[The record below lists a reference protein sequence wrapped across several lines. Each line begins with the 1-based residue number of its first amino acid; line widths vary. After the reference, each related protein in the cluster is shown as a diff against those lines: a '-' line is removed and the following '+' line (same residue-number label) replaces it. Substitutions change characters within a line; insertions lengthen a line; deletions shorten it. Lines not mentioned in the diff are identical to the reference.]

1 MMHLKKW
8 NSESLKLSYMNIL
21 KTKITKIEK
30 SKDIIYK
37 QQPKGGQQNI
47 LVLMA
52 TRNHSDNEKNLK
64 NN

>member
-1 MMHLKKW
+1 
-8 NSESLKLSYMNIL
+8 MNIL

-52 TRNHSDNEKNLK
+52 TRNHSDEKNLK

>member
-1 MMHLKKW
+1 
-8 NSESLKLSYMNIL
+8 MNIL

-52 TRNHSDNEKNLK
+52 TRNHSDNEKNFK